1 MDTDFSLIRRMKRG
15 EEEAFDI
22 FVRAHYP
29 DILKY
34 CYYHSQESGDA
45 QDLAQETFIRF
56 FRNLS
61 GYSHRGKV
69 KNYLYTIA
77 GNLCKDAYKKK
88 REIPL
93 EALIGTEAAGGGEQ
107 RKAGMSDTAGAA
119 GSVLA
124 EDAQERMNDRLLI
137 EEALGELPEELREVI
152 VLHYFQD
159 LKLREIAAFLEVGL
173 PLVKYRLRRAKKML
187 ESLLGEEELL

>member
-15 EEEAFDI
+15 EDEAFDI

-34 CYYHSQESGDA
+34 CYYHCAESEDA

-61 GYSHRGKV
+61 GYSHRGKA

-93 EALIGTEAAGGGEQ
+93 EAIVEAEVVGDGEQ
-107 RKAGMSDTAGAA
+107 QKEGLGDAVRATRRTLS
-119 GSVLA
+119 
-124 EDAQERMNDRLLI
+124 EDGQERINDRLLI
-137 EEALGELPEELREVI
+137 EQALDQLPEELREVI
-152 VLHYFQD
+152 VLRYFQD
-159 LKLREIAAFLEVGL
+159 LKLREIAALFQIGL
-173 PLVKYRLRRAKKML
+173 PLVKYRLRRAKKIL